1 MGLYEEAALRDPE
14 DIPTLNELA
23 LLLWDAR
30 HDAKTALQVR
40 QQLVGGG
47 GGACQQLVKH
57 MLLWDARQDAAT
69 TLWVFS

>member
-30 HDAKTALQVR
+30 HDANTALQVR
-40 QQLVGGG
+40 PQLVGGVASMSAASEAYAAVG
-47 GGACQQLVKH
+47 CAAGCCDGAAGV
-57 MLLWDARQDAAT
+57 
-69 TLWVFS
+69 

>member
-14 DIPTLNELA
+14 VIPTLNELA

-47 GGACQQLVKH
+47 GGQHV
-57 MLLWDARQDAAT
+57 
-69 TLWVFS
+69 SS

>member
-14 DIPTLNELA
+14 DVATLNELA

-40 QQLVGGG
+40 QQLEVV
-47 GGACQQLVKH
+47 GGACQQ
-57 MLLWDARQDAAT
+57 R
-69 TLWVFS
+69 